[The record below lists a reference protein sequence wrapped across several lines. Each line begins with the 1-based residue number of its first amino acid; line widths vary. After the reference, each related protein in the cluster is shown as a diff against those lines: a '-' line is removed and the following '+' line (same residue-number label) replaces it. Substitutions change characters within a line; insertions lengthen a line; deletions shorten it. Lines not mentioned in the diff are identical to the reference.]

1 MWLRGLESPLFNRQN
16 MMKQID
22 IQKLV
27 ENSIVGTN
35 LFLVGL
41 KISTDNCIEVLI
53 DSPQG
58 VDLDQCA
65 AISRAVEKGLDR
77 DVEDFELTVSSAGL
91 DLPFQVLQQYLK
103 YIGKEVEIVFKNGK
117 KLKATLTVADAESI
131 GISYIVMKKEDGAK
145 RKKPITETAIYQL
158 NEIKS
163 TKPVITF
170 N

>member
-1 MWLRGLESPLFNRQN
+1 MIKRT
-16 MMKQID
+16 D

-27 ENSIVGTN
+27 ENSIAGTD

-41 KISTDNCIEVLI
+41 KISADNCIEVLV

-58 VDLDQCA
+58 IDLKRCT
-65 AISRAVEKGLDR
+65 AISRVIESGLNR

-117 KLKATLTVADAESI
+117 KLKATLTTADTNAIS
-131 GISYIVMKKEDGAK
+131 ISYTVLKKEEGVK
-145 RKKPITETAIYQL
+145 RKKPVTETTVYQL

-163 TKPVITF
+163 TKPVINF
-170 N
+170 

>member
-1 MWLRGLESPLFNRQN
+1 MWLRGLESPLFDRQN

-27 ENSIVGTN
+27 ENSIAGTD

-41 KISTDNCIEVLI
+41 KISADNCIEVLV
-53 DSPQG
+53 DSPKG

-65 AISRAVEKGLDR
+65 AISRTVESGLNR

-91 DLPFQVLQQYLK
+91 DLPFRVLQQYLK
-103 YIGKEVEIVFKNGK
+103 YIGKEVEIVFKNGTK
-117 KLKATLTVADAESI
+117 IKATLTDADAETIS
-131 GISYIVMKKEDGAK
+131 ISYTVMKKEEGAK
-145 RKKPITETAIYQL
+145 RKKPVNETAIYQL

-163 TKPVITF
+163 TKPVINF
-170 N
+170 

>member
-1 MWLRGLESPLFNRQN
+1 MI
-16 MMKQID
+16 KKAD

-27 ENSIVGTN
+27 ENNIAETD

-41 KISTDNCIEVLI
+41 KVSADNCIEVLV

-65 AISRAVEKGLDR
+65 AISRAVESGLDR

-91 DLPFQVLQQYLK
+91 DLPLQVPQQYLK
-103 YIGKEVEIVFKNGK
+103 YIGKEVEIIFKNGK
-117 KLKATLTVADAESI
+117 KLKATLTAADTESI
-131 GISYIVMKKEDGAK
+131 SISYIVLKKEEGDK
-145 RKKPITETAIYQL
+145 RKKPVTETANYQL

-163 TKPVITF
+163 TKPVIKF
-170 N
+170 